1 MNVDSGTVAHCLKID
16 DEKYDWLASSDNL
29 LFVCN
34 TYKGKRAGEES
45 LSNAALSNQMKD
57 MLANTQV
64 QVILENQNKMMKTNG
79 DLAFHVNKCRMPLR
93 EYQKIE

>member
-1 MNVDSGTVAHCLKID
+1 
-16 DEKYDWLASSDNL
+16 
-29 LFVCN
+29 
-34 TYKGKRAGEES
+34 
-45 LSNAALSNQMKD
+45 MKD

-93 EYQKIE
+93 EYQKIEWKQLLKKALSVVDTKIDDAIRESQEQEARKLNFIMVNVSENPG